1 MYDLKHDAGQTLVS
15 ISSTARLGGG
25 LREIY
30 ALGGKP

>member
-15 ISSTARLGGG
+15 ISSTARLG

-30 ALGGKP
+30 ALGRKP